1 VRGLSP
7 LLQRCPTS
15 TLGSKSSDSFPRSS
29 TGVGISG
36 DEINYRGVNLPLPQ
50 PFLIRPCGLI
60 LSIRRCAEAIYHP
73 STLSILGDGGM
84 LGGAFS
90 GVKRTNHPC
99 TNGFRG
105 QSVAIFYGI
114 QRVRPTS
121 SAKMR
126 TRTHHAVDLQM
137 VRTSSHKTP

>member
-1 VRGLSP
+1 
-7 LLQRCPTS
+7 
-15 TLGSKSSDSFPRSS
+15 
-29 TGVGISG
+29 VGILG
-36 DEINYRGVNLPLPQ
+36 DEINYRGVNLPLLQ
-50 PFLIRPCGLI
+50 PFLIRPCDLT

-73 STLSILGDGGM
+73 SALSILGDGGM

-114 QRVRPTS
+114 RWDANPSNIDDV
-121 SAKMR
+121 
-126 TRTHHAVDLQM
+126 VG
-137 VRTSSHKTP
+137 V